1 MSSLASAS
9 VRGVVWSAI
18 ERFSLQG
25 VQFLIGIVLARLL
38 SPSDFGLI
46 GMLSIFLSVSQT
58 FIDCGFSN
66 ALIRQ
71 KETTEKDYGTAFL
84 VNFLISLLAFA
95 ILFVAAPFVASF
107 YGMPLLSPVLRCVS
121 LTLVL
126 NALFAVHRA
135 RLTRSVDFKTQS
147 KASLA
152 AAVLS
157 GVLGICM
164 AYAGFGVW
172 SLVVQS
178 ICNAALNLLL
188 LTVLMRWFPRP
199 GFCKKS
205 FDALFAFGSRLLAAS
220 LIHSVYINLYNLV
233 IGKRYSAADLGFFTR
248 AYHLARFPSN
258 NFTGI
263 LNRVSLPILSRLQ
276 DDSEKLA
283 SVYAKY
289 LKMAC
294 FAIFPLMFGL
304 AALAEP
310 TVVLLLGEKWR
321 PSVLLLQILCL
332 GFMFEPVIQTNLN
345 LLYVKGRSDLVLRLE
360 IVKKVIAVAILAAT
374 SFFGIR
380 WMCAG
385 CAFFSLV
392 DALFCTFYSGRFIR
406 LGTLRQALML
416 APYYMFS
423 LLMGVCVFAVSHLL
437 DSNALRLLVGIPF
450 GAALYLGLAWAFR
463 LDALTG
469 LWGLLKGKLR

>member
-1 MSSLASAS
+1 
-9 VRGVVWSAI
+9 
-18 ERFSLQG
+18 
-25 VQFLIGIVLARLL
+25 
-38 SPSDFGLI
+38 
-46 GMLSIFLSVSQT
+46 MLSIFLSVSQT

-107 YGMPLLSPVLRCVS
+107 YGLPLLSPVLRCVS

-157 GVLGICM
+157 GVIGICM

-188 LTVLMRWFPRP
+188 LTGLMRWFPRP

-248 AYHLARFPSN
+248 ADHLARFPSN

-380 WMCAG
+380 WMCVG

-416 APYYMFS
+416 APYYLLS
-423 LLMGVCVFAVSHLL
+423 LLMGVCVFAVSRLL
-437 DSNALRLLVGIPF
+437 DSNVLRLLVGIPF

-463 LDALTG
+463 FDALTE